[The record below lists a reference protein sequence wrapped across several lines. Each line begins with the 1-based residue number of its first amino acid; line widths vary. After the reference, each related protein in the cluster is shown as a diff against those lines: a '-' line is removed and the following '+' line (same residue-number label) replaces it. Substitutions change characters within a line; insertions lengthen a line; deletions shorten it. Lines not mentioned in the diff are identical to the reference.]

1 MLVND
6 AYKVISAIVATK
18 VGREAFIASRGMN
31 VLTSLNVRQ
40 GFQDEEALE
49 LLLDLLTYERES
61 CWCYYSGY
69 QDLFFLLKKTS
80 ENYEKLAMCEE
91 IDLSDIVE
99 TIMMTIP
106 AASANP
112 LSQGQSL
119 SADKLITV

>member
-6 AYKVISAIVATK
+6 AYKVISAIVATR
-18 VGREAFIASRGMN
+18 VGREAFIASRGMS

-49 LLLDLLTYERES
+49 LLLDLLTYERDS

-69 QDLFFLLKKTS
+69 QDLFFLLRKIS

-99 TIMMTIP
+99 TIMLTIP
-106 AASANP
+106 SASANP
-112 LSQGQSL
+112 LGPGQSL
-119 SADKLITV
+119 SAD